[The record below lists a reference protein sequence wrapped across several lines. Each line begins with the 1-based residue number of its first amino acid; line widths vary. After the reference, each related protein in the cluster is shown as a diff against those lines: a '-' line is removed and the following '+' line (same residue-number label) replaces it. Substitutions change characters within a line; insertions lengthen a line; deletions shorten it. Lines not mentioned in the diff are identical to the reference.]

1 MEGDRDQAGDALN
14 GYGLPM
20 PRDLSLGE
28 AATALGV
35 SVDTL
40 RRWDR
45 SGRIITKRDER
56 NRRLVPASEIRR
68 LTERPERHRTGT
80 ERSARN
86 RFAGVVRS
94 VEADGVMAL
103 VELEAGPFLITAA
116 ITRDAIEELGLAAGV
131 TATAVVKATSVMI
144 ERGSIA

>member
-1 MEGDRDQAGDALN
+1 
-14 GYGLPM
+14 M
-20 PRDLSLGE
+20 PKDLSLGE

-45 SGRIITKRDER
+45 NGRIKTKRDER

-68 LTERPERHRTGT
+68 LTDRPERHRTGT

-103 VELEAGPFLITAA
+103 VELEAGPFLVTAA
-116 ITRDAIEELGLAAGV
+116 ITRDSIEELGLAAGV

-144 ERGSIA
+144 ERGSTA